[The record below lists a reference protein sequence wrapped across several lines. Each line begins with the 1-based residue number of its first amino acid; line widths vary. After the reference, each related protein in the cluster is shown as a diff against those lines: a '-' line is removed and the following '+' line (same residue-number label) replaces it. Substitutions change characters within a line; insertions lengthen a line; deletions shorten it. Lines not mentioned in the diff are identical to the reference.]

1 MSVTILPGP
10 FEHVTKQHLLA
21 RGLAL
26 STVRRGAH
34 VRTVAHRPVV
44 PVLTNVVR
52 LTGRESAVE
61 SIFKWLAPEM
71 HR

>member
-1 MSVTILPGP
+1 MNITVLPGP
-10 FEHVTKQHLLA
+10 FEDVTKQRLLA

-26 STVRRGAH
+26 SNVQRGSH
-34 VRTVAHRPVV
+34 VRTVADRPV
-44 PVLTNVVR
+44 PRNVVR

-61 SIFKWLAPEM
+61 AIFKWLAPEI

>member
-1 MSVTILPGP
+1 MSTVTILPGP
-10 FEHVTKQHLLA
+10 FEDVTKQRLLA

-26 STVRRGAH
+26 SSVRRGSH
-34 VRTVAHRPVV
+34 VRTEADRV

-61 SIFKWLAPEM
+61 AIFQWLAPEI

>member
-1 MSVTILPGP
+1 MSRLVTILPGP

-26 STVRRGAH
+26 SNVRRGPH
-34 VRTVAHRPVV
+34 LRTVAHRPVV

-52 LTGRESAVE
+52 MPTRLSVDA
-61 SIFKWLAPEM
+61 IFDFARRPQ
-71 HR
+71 